1 MKLDVF
7 QQIANNQVENSLSHQ
22 MRTKRFAFFNSCLAQ
37 VPKPLTILDIGG
49 TMAFWKA
56 MQFNEEGVN
65 IILLNLEPA
74 EPVEPP
80 FTAMQGDATALT
92 QFADQSIDIVFS
104 NSVIEHLFTWEN
116 QQKMAAEVLRVGKH
130 HFIQTPNYWFPIE
143 PHWVFPFFQY
153 LPKALRCYMTQH
165 FALGHIGKIPN
176 RELAKAQVEE
186 IQLLTQ
192 SALKQLF
199 PSASL
204 YKEKYAGLNKS
215 FIAHSF

>member
-49 TMAFWKA
+49 TMAFWK
-56 MQFNEEGVN
+56 VN

-92 QFADQSIDIVFS
+92 Q
-104 NSVIEHLFTWEN
+104 
-116 QQKMAAEVLRVGKH
+116 
-130 HFIQTPNYWFPIE
+130 
-143 PHWVFPFFQY
+143 
-153 LPKALRCYMTQH
+153 
-165 FALGHIGKIPN
+165 
-176 RELAKAQVEE
+176 
-186 IQLLTQ
+186 
-192 SALKQLF
+192 
-199 PSASL
+199 
-204 YKEKYAGLNKS
+204 
-215 FIAHSF
+215 